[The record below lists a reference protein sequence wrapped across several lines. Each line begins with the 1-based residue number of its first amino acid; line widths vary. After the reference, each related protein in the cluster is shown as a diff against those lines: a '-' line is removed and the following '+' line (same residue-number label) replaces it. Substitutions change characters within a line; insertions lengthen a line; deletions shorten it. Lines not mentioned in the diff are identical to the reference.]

1 MCWTCFEAVRRG
13 GSLLTSPIAQQRLST
28 RAGPG
33 LGPEVPPG
41 RPPRPV
47 HGGPVHHR
55 ASGIGHRAS
64 GIGHRASGIGHRASG
79 IGHRASIIAS
89 WKPGRVEPGRVE
101 EEKSPHSMRSDNRR
115 DPSIHPP
122 EAVQPIGPGEPIPD
136 SLQSSDGATAFS
148 QPSDSVSVQIST
160 LRQHV
165 NNKWL
170 VPLLG
175 SPLGMFAELRREG
188 WCH

>member
-47 HGGPVHHR
+47 HGGPVH
-55 ASGIGHRAS
+55 
-64 GIGHRASGIGHRASG
+64 HRASG